1 MSIIKKIEIPDNK
14 RTYEKTIPFFDSV
27 LCDLW
32 FKMTEN
38 TKKDLVILL
47 RMMWY
52 VDHMYDKKN
61 VVDKEEFKNL
71 YFEKFR
77 DKKIDVWEMNDTANQ
92 LYDIL
97 IQRWLTDDFLFY
109 ANKLFHWNNL
119 ACSTE
124 NCKEFIKYKYY
135 EWHMTAKLVELFLEQ
150 DENSE
155 DFTFEL
161 NKLLSNTVAISN
173 ILDDFL
179 DLKSDYKNW
188 ISKLS
193 PTFSSEIQLFLA
205 VVYNTYYKVLK
216 SWKIN
221 AKVALKIFSC
231 LKSYVIKT
239 IKLNK

>member
-14 RTYEKTIPFFDSV
+14 RTYEKTIPLFDSV

-38 TKKDLVILL
+38 TKIDLVILL

-77 DKKIDVWEMNDTANQ
+77 DKNIDVWEMNNTANQ

-97 IQRWLTDDFLFY
+97 SERWLIDDFLFY
-109 ANKLFHWNNL
+109 ADKLFHWNSL
-119 ACSTE
+119 ACDTV
-124 NCKEFIKYKYY
+124 NCDDFIKYKYY
-135 EWHMTAKLVELFLEQ
+135 DWYMTAKLVELFLEQ
-150 DENSE
+150 DENNENFSR
-155 DFTFEL
+155 EL
-161 NKLLSNTVAISN
+161 SKLLSNSVAISN

-179 DLKSDYKNW
+179 DLKSDYKKW
-188 ISKLS
+188 ISKLK
-193 PTFSSEIQLFLA
+193 PTLSSEMKLFFA
-205 VVYNTYYKVLK
+205 VVYNTYNNVLK
-216 SWKIN
+216 SWKLN
-221 AKVALKIFSC
+221 AKAFWKILSC
-231 LKSYVIKT
+231 LKSYFIKT
-239 IKLNK
+239 LH